1 MHSGVPQLLVAHV
14 QVLERQGAGAS
25 MCMQLCASDP
35 LKTGR
40 GGATALQKQ
49 APSIALCS
57 TSVKMHIR
65 GAAW

>member
-1 MHSGVPQLLVAHV
+1 MHSGVPQLLIAHV

-25 MCMQLCASDP
+25 MCMHLCTSDP
-35 LKTGR
+35 LKTGSC
-40 GGATALQKQ
+40 GVTALKKQ